1 MISGILPPGVAASE
15 IIGDLENAFL
25 LPEEDA
31 ALGRVSEKRRREYS
45 LSRVCARQALAT
57 LHVASVP
64 ILSGPHR
71 EPLWPAGIVGSITHC
86 KGYCAVAVARRDRFE
101 TIGIDAEIHAELP
114 QDVLGTIALQEE
126 IELIRALPAT
136 ETRWDRLLFSAKE
149 SIYKAWYPVTH
160 SWLGFKDA
168 LVTIDPE
175 SRAFHAHLLIPA
187 PIHAGHS
194 LSILQGRYI
203 VENGLVITSVCLA
216 A

>member
-1 MISGILPPGVAASE
+1 MISGILPTGVAASE
-15 IIGDLENAFL
+15 IIGDLENASL

-57 LHVASVP
+57 LHVTPVP

-114 QDVLGTIALQEE
+114 PDVLATIALDEE
-126 IELIRALPAT
+126 IEWIRAMPAT
-136 ETRWDRLLFSAKE
+136 GTHWDRLVFSAKE
-149 SIYKAWYPVTH
+149 SIYKAWYPVTK

-168 LVTIDPE
+168 LVTVNPE
-175 SRAFHAHLLIPA
+175 SAKFHAHLLA
-187 PIHAGHS
+187 PSPIRSGHP
-194 LSILQGRYI
+194 LSIFEGRYL
-203 VENGLVITSVCLA
+203 VENGLVITAICLTP
-216 A
+216 